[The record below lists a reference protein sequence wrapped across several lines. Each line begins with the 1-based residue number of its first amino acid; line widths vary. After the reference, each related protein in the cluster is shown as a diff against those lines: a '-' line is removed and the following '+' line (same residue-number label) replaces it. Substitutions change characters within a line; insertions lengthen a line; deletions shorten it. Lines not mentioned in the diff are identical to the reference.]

1 MTEKMTNR
9 KALAYALENC
19 DLPIEVRAK
28 FEKMIEQ
35 LDKKSGAERKPT
47 ARQTENA
54 VVRERLVEYIDTHY
68 VEGSDGFTVS
78 DLLKV
83 CPAVEGDSNQH
94 VSALLRQAIQAGELS
109 KGSVKRRTYFAPVGV
124 YETPAEVEG

>member
-1 MTEKMTNR
+1 MTDKMTNK
-9 KALAYALENC
+9 KALTYAIENC
-19 DLPIEVRAK
+19 DLPAEVKAK
-28 FEKMIEQ
+28 FEKMVEQ
-35 LDKKSGAERKPT
+35 LDKKSGTERKPT

-54 VVRERLVEYIDTHY
+54 VIRERLVEFIDSNY

-94 VSALLRQAIQAGELS
+94 VSSLLRQAIQAGEVS

-124 YETPAEVEG
+124 YEAPAEAEG